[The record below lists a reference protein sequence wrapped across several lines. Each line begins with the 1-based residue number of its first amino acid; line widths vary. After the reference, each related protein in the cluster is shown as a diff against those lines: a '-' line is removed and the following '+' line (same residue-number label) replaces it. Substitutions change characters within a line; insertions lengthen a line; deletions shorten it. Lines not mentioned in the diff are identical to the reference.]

1 MAVDW
6 ARLRGRRLLVLTVDH
21 RLNPESASWTRRAG
35 DQARAL
41 GCAWRGLVWDAPVPG
56 TGLPAAARA
65 ARHALIAGAAREAGA
80 SVILMAHTLDDAVEA
95 DLMRAE
101 GTPIGRVR
109 EWSPSPVWPEGREV
123 QLFRP
128 LLDVA
133 RADLRALL
141 VARGLDWI
149 EDPANADLR
158 FARARARSRL
168 PLPSG
173 GGRIACDPTT
183 GLSLAERSDA
193 PGERVRNALSPAG
206 PLPTGEGIVAFD
218 RLVDPRAL
226 AATLTCVGGGVR
238 TPSGDQLERLTR
250 RLHDGGDFHATLCG
264 ARLSARADVVQ
275 VHREPGD
282 QRRAG
287 LAPLRLEPGV
297 SAIWDG
303 RYEVT
308 GDAPGLTVAAALGRM
323 ASLAPA
329 DRADL
334 SALPAAAR
342 GAVPVLI
349 RDGDSRPVLAAPD
362 VRMRPLVPLRLAGAL
377 DLMPHETDL
386 IAARMAPDAV
396 NAYFEFHTDGR
407 PAGAA

>member
-1 MAVDW
+1 MAVSGGGDSVALLAMAVDW

-21 RLNPESASWTRRAG
+21 RLSPGSASWTRRAG
-35 DQARAL
+35 EQARAL
-41 GCAWRGLVWDAPVPG
+41 GCEWQGLSWDAPRPA

-65 ARHALIAGAAREAGA
+65 ARHALIAGAARAAGA
-80 SVILMAHTLDDAVEA
+80 SVVMMAHTADDVAEA

-109 EWSPSPVWPEGREV
+109 DWSPSPVWPEGREV

-141 VARGLDWI
+141 IARRLDWI

-158 FARARARSRL
+158 FARARARVRRSQL
-168 PLPSG
+168 PVPSG
-173 GGRIACDPTT
+173 EGP
-183 GLSLAERSDA
+183 S
-193 PGERVRNALSPAG
+193 PGEPDRASGLWRK
-206 PLPTGEGIVAFD
+206 GEGVVIVD
-218 RLVDPRAL
+218 RAISIRAL
-226 AATLTCVGGGVR
+226 ATVLTCVGGSAR
-238 TPSGDQLERLTR
+238 TPRGDQVERLHR
-250 RLHDGGDFHATLCG
+250 RLRSGEDFDATLCG
-264 ARLSARADVVQ
+264 ARLSAGANAVM

-282 QRRAG
+282 QRRVG
-287 LAPLRLEPGV
+287 LRPLRLEPGRA
-297 SAIWDG
+297 AIWDG
-303 RYEVT
+303 RYEIT
-308 GDAPGLTVAAALGRM
+308 ADAPGLIVVPAHGRLAA
-323 ASLAPA
+323 LAPA
-329 DRADL
+329 DRARL

-342 GAVPVLI
+342 SAVPVLI
-349 RDGDSRPVLAAPD
+349 RDGDPRPVLAAPD

-386 IAARMAPDAV
+386 ITARMAPDAV

-407 PAGAA
+407 PPAAA